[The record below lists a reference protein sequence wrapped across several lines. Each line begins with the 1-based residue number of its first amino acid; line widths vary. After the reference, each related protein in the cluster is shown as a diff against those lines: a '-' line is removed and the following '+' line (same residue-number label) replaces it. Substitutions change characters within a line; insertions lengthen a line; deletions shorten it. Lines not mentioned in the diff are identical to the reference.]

1 MENKLEEI
9 KKACEDILSNNKK
22 VAKENTHLTE
32 HNAEVLADMHSEN
45 VIAEFILKM
54 IKEK

>member
-1 MENKLEEI
+1 MEKKLEEI
-9 KKACEDILSNNKK
+9 KKACEDILSTNKN
-22 VAKENTHLTE
+22 VAKENPQLTE